1 MPRLVDL
8 LSAPGLDTLRPL
20 AGPLDATEV
29 TGIRL
34 EPRADGLAAVPA
46 GTVAV
51 LLAPLPDHLLD
62 VAVRDAA

>member
-34 EPRADGLAAVPA
+34 EPRADGLATVPGHGRGAPRTRA
-46 GTVAV
+46 G
-51 LLAPLPDHLLD
+51 PPP
-62 VAVRDAA
+62 